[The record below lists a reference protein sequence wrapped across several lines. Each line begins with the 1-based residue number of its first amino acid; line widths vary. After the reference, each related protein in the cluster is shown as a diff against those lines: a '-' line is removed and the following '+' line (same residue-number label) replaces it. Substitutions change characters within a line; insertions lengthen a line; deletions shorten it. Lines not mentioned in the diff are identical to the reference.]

1 MDPLHRPIRRFDQ
14 IWELSQS
21 TPDGLCLDETDFDS
35 EIFDLRSGLA
45 GEIFQKCTNY
55 RLRLAIVMRDPAK
68 YGQRFSE
75 LALEH
80 RAHPLIRFFP
90 AREDA
95 QRWLRD

>member
-35 EIFDLRSGLA
+35 E
-45 GEIFQKCTNY
+45 
-55 RLRLAIVMRDPAK
+55 
-68 YGQRFSE
+68 